1 MAKTIQ
7 MRTPQQEKEA
17 RLVAGMYDK
26 NRKIQSELYAYC
38 SRYFW
43 ANYRGVFFADEESA
57 TEIFQN
63 TFIAMWENIERRKI
77 YVSDGRVMGKNNE
90 PLSGSILTYFMG
102 IARIKYLEWV
112 REHPAYA
119 DPETEMERKI
129 KEEGFD
135 AQQYTNMLY
144 DSEDNKMLDIIAD
157 VISHMSERCSEIL
170 SKFYYEEKDLDTILL
185 EIHNRFEERPQN
197 EEAQVHGVIAYFSTK
212 HLSQLFELIKRQM
225 DMNNNNFQDRIDEY
239 LLHGDTMSEE
249 DKAQFLKEIEED
261 AEKKEQYEF
270 TKNVKQAMVSRGEK
284 LKAMTEFQKE
294 MKSHHHRKTWLW
306 ISSIAAVL
314 VIGFFAINPLF
325 VENSPT
331 DNVRGDEND
340 VFDMTVQTDSINN
353 DSISTDTI
361 SLHHE

>member
-1 MAKTIQ
+1 
-7 MRTPQQEKEA
+7 
-17 RLVAGMYDK
+17 
-26 NRKIQSELYAYC
+26 
-38 SRYFW
+38 
-43 ANYRGVFFADEESA
+43 
-57 TEIFQN
+57 
-63 TFIAMWENIERRKI
+63 
-77 YVSDGRVMGKNNE
+77 
-90 PLSGSILTYFMG
+90 
-102 IARIKYLEWV
+102 
-112 REHPAYA
+112 
-119 DPETEMERKI
+119 
-129 KEEGFD
+129 
-135 AQQYTNMLY
+135 
-144 DSEDNKMLDIIAD
+144 
-157 VISHMSERCSEIL
+157 
-170 SKFYYEEKDLDTILL
+170 
-185 EIHNRFEERPQN
+185 
-197 EEAQVHGVIAYFSTK
+197 
-212 HLSQLFELIKRQM
+212 M
-225 DMNNNNFQDRIDEY
+225 DNNNFQDRIDEY
-239 LLHGDTMSEE
+239 LLHCETMSEE

-340 VFDMTVQTDSINN
+340 VFDMTVPTDSINN